1 MLAHNGTEGILR
13 VERHVW
19 GVFVMVSAA
28 AMLLVV
34 LTGYRRGERWAWYAA
49 FYQFAFFLAVAAIE
63 PDWVFRSGDS
73 VMAMKDHLRSG
84 LRQSR
89 PSRFCF
95 RFTGRKR
102 E

>member
-63 PDWVFRSGDS
+63 PDWVFPIVFG
-73 VMAMKDHLRSG
+73 VLCGIAQW
-84 LRQSR
+84 QSYPR
-89 PSRFCF
+89 FFPSDALPSPP
-95 RFTGRKR
+95 
-102 E
+102 